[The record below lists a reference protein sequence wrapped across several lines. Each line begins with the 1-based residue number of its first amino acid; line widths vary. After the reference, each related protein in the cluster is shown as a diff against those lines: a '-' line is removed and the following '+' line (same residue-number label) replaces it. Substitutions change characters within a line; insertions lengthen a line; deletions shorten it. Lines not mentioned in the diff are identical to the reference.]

1 MSSSPTYTVLD
12 QFDEDEFP
20 DIPKAPAALLAAL
33 NAVPDPRKRRGVRHR
48 LPGILAIAA
57 CAFIAGAWAELREV
71 NPKELRVIAVD
82 GKSLRGSATGGGRCR
97 HLLAAFTHIS
107 GMVLGQLDVA
117 LKTNEIPMFST
128 LLDNIELF
136 GVLVTADAL
145 HCQKDHAKYLV
156 EQRGAHYLL

>member
-57 CAFIAGAWAELREV
+57 CAVIAGARSFVAIAEWAAAATPAGLAKLGVTGDAPSESTFRRTINRLEGNGLDFILGAWAELREV

-82 GKSLRGSATGGGRCR
+82 VAIQLGVRAGGSQGPVVKSSVSA
-97 HLLAAFTHIS
+97 
-107 GMVLGQLDVA
+107 
-117 LKTNEIPMFST
+117 
-128 LLDNIELF
+128 
-136 GVLVTADAL
+136 
-145 HCQKDHAKYLV
+145 
-156 EQRGAHYLL
+156 